1 MKDFS
6 LLIQRLDQL
15 TKTSEKV
22 KVLCDYFK
30 NAPPKDVIWAIAIW
44 SHRRPK
50 RPVSTTLL
58 RAWAAELAE
67 VDQWL
72 FEDSYHIVGDLAE
85 TIALLTCQKEI
96 TAHPSEESLST
107 IIEELIALRAQ
118 TEDQKKAYI
127 TRKWGELNYF
137 GSFTFT
143 KLLTG
148 GFRIGISQKLMTK
161 ALESAFDI
169 PSDEIAYRLMG
180 KWDPSEVTLQK
191 LLLDN
196 DPEANKSRPYPFF
209 LAYPIENTLKDLGD
223 VSQWSIE
230 HKWDGIRAQL
240 IKRNETFA
248 IWSRGEELITEQFP
262 ELYRIK
268 DQLTE
273 DAVIDGE
280 IIPIKDGLPD
290 HFGTLQKRLNRKRI
304 TNSLLEE
311 APVVFR
317 AYDLLEYQG
326 KDLREQTYLE
336 RRNYLEKIPFEG
348 PLQLSKF
355 KIFKNWQEV
364 EEERP
369 RSKEVKSE
377 GLMLK
382 HLDSTYGVG
391 RKKGSWFKY
400 KNDPLNCDAVL
411 TYVMRGHGRRS
422 NLYTDFTFALWDRDP
437 KDPKAQLVTFAKAY
451 SGLTDQEFKGIN
463 RWIRSN
469 ALEKFGPVRAVKP
482 ELVFEIAFEGVAPSS
497 RHKSGYATRFPRIV
511 RWRKDKKIDEANQLE
526 DLKNLV
532 R

>member
-1 MKDFS
+1 MKNFS
-6 LLIQRLDQL
+6 LLIQQLDRL
-15 TKTSEKV
+15 TKTGDKV
-22 KVLCDYFK
+22 KVLSDYFK
-30 NAPPKDVIWAIAIW
+30 TATQKDIVWVIAIW

-50 RPVSTTLL
+50 RPVSTALL
-58 RAWAAELAE
+58 RSWAAELAE
-67 VDQWL
+67 VDSWL

-85 TIALLTCQKEI
+85 TIALLTCHKEQSLK
-96 TAHPSEESLST
+96 PKKESLSS
-107 IIEELIALRAQ
+107 IIEDLIALR
-118 TEDQKKAYI
+118 ERSEEQKKEYI
-127 TRKWGELNYF
+127 IAKWTELDYF

-161 ALESAFDI
+161 ALEKAFDI

-180 KWDPSEVTLQK
+180 KWDPREVTLK
-191 LLLDN
+191 ELLFNN
-196 DPEANKSRPYPFF
+196 DQEANRSRPYPFF
-209 LAYPIENTLKDLGD
+209 LAYPIENSLEDLGN
-223 VSQWSIE
+223 VSQWSVE

-262 ELYRIK
+262 ELHRIK
-268 DQLTE
+268 DQLK
-273 DAVIDGE
+273 DDVVLDGE

-290 HFGTLQKRLNRKRI
+290 HFGILQKRLNRKRI
-304 TNSLLEE
+304 TKSLLHE

-317 AYDLLEYQG
+317 AYDLLELQG
-326 KDLREQTYLE
+326 KDLREQTYFE
-336 RRNYLEKIPFEG
+336 RRKYLENLEFSD

-355 KIFKNWQEV
+355 EVLNTWQEV
-364 EEERP
+364 EKERL

-382 HLDSTYGVG
+382 RIDSTYGVG
-391 RKKGSWFKY
+391 RKKGDWFKY

-422 NLYTDFTFALWDRDP
+422 SLYTDFTFALWDKDP
-437 KDPKAQLVTFAKAY
+437 KDTEAQLVTFAKAY
-451 SGLTDQEFKGIN
+451 SGLTDQEFKEIN

-511 RWRKDKKIDEANQLE
+511 RWRKDKKIEEANQIE

>member
-6 LLIQRLDQL
+6 LLIERLDQL
-15 TKTSEKV
+15 TKTTEKV
-22 KVLCDYFK
+22 KVLSDYFRT
-30 NAPPKDVIWAIAIW
+30 APQKDVVWAIAIW

-85 TIALLTCQKEI
+85 TIALLTCKKEI
-96 TAHPSEESLST
+96 AIDHSKESLST
-107 IIEELIALRAQ
+107 IINDLIALK
-118 TEDQKKAYI
+118 TLSEDQKKAYI
-127 TRKWGELNYF
+127 TSKWVELNYF

-180 KWDPSEVTLQK
+180 KWDPTEVTLKK
-191 LLLDN
+191 LLFDN
-196 DPEANKSRPYPFF
+196 DPEANQSRPYPFF
-209 LAYPIENTLKDLGD
+209 LAHPVENTLKDLGD

-240 IKRNETFA
+240 IKRKETFA

-262 ELYRIK
+262 ELHPIK
-268 DQLTE
+268 DQLKE
-273 DAVIDGE
+273 DVVIDGE

-317 AYDLLEYQG
+317 AYDLLEHQG
-326 KDLREQTYLE
+326 KDLRAQTYLE
-336 RRNYLEKIPFEG
+336 RRNYLESIPFSG

-355 KIFKNWQEV
+355 EIFKNWREV
-364 EEERP
+364 EDERL
-369 RSKEVKSE
+369 RSKQVKSE

-382 HLDSTYGVG
+382 RIDSTYGVG
-391 RKKGSWFKY
+391 RKKGDWFKY

-422 NLYTDFTFALWDRDP
+422 SLYTDFTFALWDRNP
-437 KDPKAQLVTFAKAY
+437 KDPEAHLVTFAKAY
-451 SGLTDQEFKGIN
+451 SGLTDQEFKEIN

-469 ALEKFGPVRAVKP
+469 ALEKFGPVRSVKP

-511 RWRKDKKIDEANQLE
+511 RWRKDKRIDEANRLE

>member
-15 TKTSEKV
+15 TKTTEKV
-22 KVLCDYFK
+22 KVLSDYFRT
-30 NAPPKDVIWAIAIW
+30 APQKDVVWAIAIW

-85 TIALLTCQKEI
+85 TIALLTCKKEI
-96 TAHPSEESLST
+96 AIDHSKESLST
-107 IIEELIALRAQ
+107 IINDLIALK
-118 TEDQKKAYI
+118 TLSEDQKKAYI
-127 TRKWGELNYF
+127 TSKWVELNYF

-180 KWDPSEVTLQK
+180 KWDPTEVTLKK
-191 LLLDN
+191 LLFDN
-196 DPEANKSRPYPFF
+196 DPEANQSRPYPFF
-209 LAYPIENTLKDLGD
+209 LAHPVENTLKDLGD

-240 IKRNETFA
+240 IKRKETFA

-262 ELYRIK
+262 ELHPIK
-268 DQLTE
+268 DQLKE
-273 DAVIDGE
+273 DVVIDGE

-317 AYDLLEYQG
+317 AYDLLEHQG
-326 KDLREQTYLE
+326 KDLRAQTYLE
-336 RRNYLEKIPFEG
+336 RRNYLESIPFSG

-355 KIFKNWQEV
+355 EIFKNWREV
-364 EEERP
+364 EDERL
-369 RSKEVKSE
+369 RSKQVKSE

-382 HLDSTYGVG
+382 RIDSTYGVG
-391 RKKGSWFKY
+391 RKKGDWFKY

-422 NLYTDFTFALWDRDP
+422 SLYTDFTFALWDRDP
-437 KDPKAQLVTFAKAY
+437 KDPEAHLVTFAKAY
-451 SGLTDQEFKGIN
+451 SGLTDQEFKEIN

-469 ALEKFGPVRAVKP
+469 ALEKFGPVRSVKP

-511 RWRKDKKIDEANQLE
+511 RWRKDKRIDEANRLE

>member
-22 KVLCDYFK
+22 KVLSDYFK
-30 NAPPKDVIWAIAIW
+30 TAPQKDVVWAIAIW

-50 RPVSTTLL
+50 RPISTTFL
-58 RAWAAELAE
+58 REWAAELAG

-85 TIALLTCQKEI
+85 TIALLTCKKEI
-96 TAHPSEESLST
+96 TIHHSKESLST
-107 IIEELIALRAQ
+107 IIQDLIALKTQ
-118 TEDQKKAYI
+118 SENQKKAYI
-127 TRKWGELNYF
+127 TTKWAELNYF

-180 KWDPSEVTLQK
+180 KWSPTEITLKK
-191 LLLDN
+191 LLFDN
-196 DPEANKSRPYPFF
+196 DPEANQSRPYPFF
-209 LAYPIENTLKDLGD
+209 LAFPVENTLEDLGD
-223 VSQWSIE
+223 ISQWSIE

-262 ELYRIK
+262 ELHSIK
-268 DQLTE
+268 DQLKE
-273 DAVIDGE
+273 DVVIDGE
-280 IIPIKDGLPD
+280 IIPMKDGLPD

-336 RRNYLEKIPFEG
+336 RRNCLESIPFSG

-364 EEERP
+364 EDERL
-369 RSKEVKSE
+369 RSKQVKSE

-382 HLDSTYGVG
+382 QIDSTYGVG
-391 RKKGSWFKY
+391 RKKGDWFKY
-400 KNDPLNCDAVL
+400 KNDPLNCDAIL

-422 NLYTDFTFALWDRDP
+422 SLYTDFTFALWDRDP
-437 KDPKAQLVTFAKAY
+437 KDPEAQLVTFAKAY
-451 SGLTDQEFKGIN
+451 SGLTDQEFKEIN

-511 RWRKDKKIDEANQLE
+511 RWRKDKKIDEANRLE

>member
-1 MKDFS
+1 
-6 LLIQRLDQL
+6 
-15 TKTSEKV
+15 
-22 KVLCDYFK
+22 
-30 NAPPKDVIWAIAIW
+30 
-44 SHRRPK
+44 
-50 RPVSTTLL
+50 
-58 RAWAAELAE
+58 
-67 VDQWL
+67 
-72 FEDSYHIVGDLAE
+72 
-85 TIALLTCQKEI
+85 
-96 TAHPSEESLST
+96 
-107 IIEELIALRAQ
+107 
-118 TEDQKKAYI
+118 
-127 TRKWGELNYF
+127 
-137 GSFTFT
+137 
-143 KLLTG
+143 
-148 GFRIGISQKLMTK
+148 MTK

-180 KWDPSEVTLQK
+180 KWNPTEVTLKK
-191 LLLDN
+191 LLFDN
-196 DPEANKSRPYPFF
+196 DPEANQSRPYPFF
-209 LAYPIENTLKDLGD
+209 LAYPVENTPEDLGD
-223 VSQWSIE
+223 ISQWSIE

-262 ELYRIK
+262 ELHSIK
-268 DQLTE
+268 DQLKE
-273 DAVIDGE
+273 DVVLDGE

-326 KDLREQTYLE
+326 KDFREQTYLE
-336 RRNYLEKIPFEG
+336 RRNCLESIPFSG

-364 EEERP
+364 EDERL
-369 RSKEVKSE
+369 RSKQVKSE

-382 HLDSTYGVG
+382 QIDSTYGVG
-391 RKKGSWFKY
+391 RKKGDWFKY
-400 KNDPLNCDAVL
+400 KNDPLNCDAIL

-422 NLYTDFTFALWDRDP
+422 SLYTDFTFALWDRDP
-437 KDPKAQLVTFAKAY
+437 KDPEAKLVTFAKAY
-451 SGLTDQEFKGIN
+451 SGLTDQEFKEIN

-511 RWRKDKKIDEANQLE
+511 RWRKDKKIDEANRLE

>member
-6 LLIQRLDQL
+6 LLIERLDQL
-15 TKTSEKV
+15 TKTTEKV
-22 KVLCDYFK
+22 KVLSDYFRT
-30 NAPPKDVIWAIAIW
+30 APQKDVVWAIAIW

-85 TIALLTCQKEI
+85 TIALLTCKKEI
-96 TAHPSEESLST
+96 AIDHSKESLST
-107 IIEELIALRAQ
+107 IINDLIALK
-118 TEDQKKAYI
+118 TLSEDQKKAYI
-127 TRKWGELNYF
+127 TSKWVELNYF

-180 KWDPSEVTLQK
+180 KWDPTEVTLKK
-191 LLLDN
+191 LLFDN
-196 DPEANKSRPYPFF
+196 DPEANQSRPYPFF
-209 LAYPIENTLKDLGD
+209 LAHPVENTLKDLGD

-240 IKRNETFA
+240 IKRKETFA

-262 ELYRIK
+262 ELHPIK
-268 DQLTE
+268 DQLKE
-273 DAVIDGE
+273 DVVIDGE

-317 AYDLLEYQG
+317 AYDLLEHQG
-326 KDLREQTYLE
+326 KDLRAQTYLE
-336 RRNYLEKIPFEG
+336 RRNYLESIPFSG

-355 KIFKNWQEV
+355 EIFKNWREV
-364 EEERP
+364 EDERL
-369 RSKEVKSE
+369 RSKQVKSE

-382 HLDSTYGVG
+382 RIDSTYGVG
-391 RKKGSWFKY
+391 RKKGDWFKY

-422 NLYTDFTFALWDRDP
+422 SLYTDFTFALWDRDP
-437 KDPKAQLVTFAKAY
+437 KDPEAHLVTFAKAY
-451 SGLTDQEFKGIN
+451 SGLTDQEFKEIN

-469 ALEKFGPVRAVKP
+469 ALEKFGPVRSVKP

-511 RWRKDKKIDEANQLE
+511 RWRKDKRIDEANRLE

>member
-22 KVLCDYFK
+22 KVLSDYFK
-30 NAPPKDVIWAIAIW
+30 TAPQKDVVWAIAIW

-50 RPVSTTLL
+50 RPISTTLL
-58 RAWAAELAE
+58 REWAAELTG

-85 TIALLTCQKEI
+85 TIALLTCKKEVTI
-96 TAHPSEESLST
+96 HHSKESLST
-107 IIEELIALRAQ
+107 IIEDLIALKTQ
-118 TEDQKKAYI
+118 SENQKKAYI
-127 TRKWGELNYF
+127 TTKWAELNYF

-180 KWDPSEVTLQK
+180 KWNPTEVTLKK
-191 LLLDN
+191 LLFDN
-196 DPEANKSRPYPFF
+196 DPEANQSRPYPFF
-209 LAYPIENTLKDLGD
+209 LAYPVENTPEDLGD
-223 VSQWSIE
+223 ISQWSIE

-262 ELYRIK
+262 ELHSIK
-268 DQLTE
+268 DQLKE
-273 DAVIDGE
+273 DVVLDGE
-280 IIPIKDGLPD
+280 IIPIKEGLPD

-326 KDLREQTYLE
+326 KDFREQTYLE
-336 RRNYLEKIPFEG
+336 RRNCLESIPFSG

-364 EEERP
+364 EDERL
-369 RSKEVKSE
+369 RSKQVKSE

-382 HLDSTYGVG
+382 QIDSTYGVG
-391 RKKGSWFKY
+391 RKKGDWFKY
-400 KNDPLNCDAVL
+400 KNDPLNCDAIL

-422 NLYTDFTFALWDRDP
+422 SLYTDFTFALWDRDP
-437 KDPKAQLVTFAKAY
+437 KDPEAKLVTFAKAY
-451 SGLTDQEFKGIN
+451 SGLTDQEFKEIN

-511 RWRKDKKIDEANQLE
+511 RWRKDKKIDEANRLE

>member
-22 KVLCDYFK
+22 KVLSDYFK
-30 NAPPKDVIWAIAIW
+30 TAPQKDVVWAIAIW

-50 RPVSTTLL
+50 RPISTTLL
-58 RAWAAELAE
+58 REWAAELTG

-85 TIALLTCQKEI
+85 TIALLTCKKEVTI
-96 TAHPSEESLST
+96 HHSKESLST
-107 IIEELIALRAQ
+107 IIEDLIALKTQ
-118 TEDQKKAYI
+118 SENQKKAYI
-127 TRKWGELNYF
+127 TTKWAELNYF

-180 KWDPSEVTLQK
+180 KWNPTEVTLKK
-191 LLLDN
+191 LLFDN
-196 DPEANKSRPYPFF
+196 DPEANQSRPYPFF
-209 LAYPIENTLKDLGD
+209 LAYPVENTPEDLGD
-223 VSQWSIE
+223 ISQWSIE

-262 ELYRIK
+262 ELHSIK
-268 DQLTE
+268 DQLKE
-273 DAVIDGE
+273 DVVLDGE

-326 KDLREQTYLE
+326 KDFREQTYLE
-336 RRNYLEKIPFEG
+336 RRNCLESIPFSG

-364 EEERP
+364 EDERL
-369 RSKEVKSE
+369 RSKQVKSE

-382 HLDSTYGVG
+382 QIDSTYGVG
-391 RKKGSWFKY
+391 RKKGDWFKY
-400 KNDPLNCDAVL
+400 KNDPLNCDAIL

-422 NLYTDFTFALWDRDP
+422 SLYTDFTFALWDRDP
-437 KDPKAQLVTFAKAY
+437 KDPEAKLVTFAKAY
-451 SGLTDQEFKGIN
+451 SGLTDQEFKEIN

-511 RWRKDKKIDEANQLE
+511 RWRKDKKIDEANRLE

>member
-22 KVLCDYFK
+22 KVLSDYFK
-30 NAPPKDVIWAIAIW
+30 TAPQKDVVWAIAIW

-50 RPVSTTLL
+50 RPISTTLL
-58 RAWAAELAE
+58 REWAAELTG

-85 TIALLTCQKEI
+85 TIALLTCKKEVTI
-96 TAHPSEESLST
+96 HHSKESLST
-107 IIEELIALRAQ
+107 IIEDLIALKTQ
-118 TEDQKKAYI
+118 SENQKKAYI
-127 TRKWGELNYF
+127 TTKWAELNYF

-180 KWDPSEVTLQK
+180 KWNPTEVTLKK
-191 LLLDN
+191 LLFDN
-196 DPEANKSRPYPFF
+196 DPEANQSRPYPFF
-209 LAYPIENTLKDLGD
+209 LAYPVENTPEDLGD
-223 VSQWSIE
+223 ISQWSIE

-262 ELYRIK
+262 ELHSIK
-268 DQLTE
+268 DQLKE
-273 DAVIDGE
+273 DLVLDGE
-280 IIPIKDGLPD
+280 IIPIKEGLPD

-326 KDLREQTYLE
+326 KDFREQTYLE
-336 RRNYLEKIPFEG
+336 RRNCLESIPFSG

-364 EEERP
+364 EDERL
-369 RSKEVKSE
+369 RSKQVKSE

-382 HLDSTYGVG
+382 QIDSTYGVG
-391 RKKGSWFKY
+391 RKKGDWFKY
-400 KNDPLNCDAVL
+400 KNDPLNCDAIL

-422 NLYTDFTFALWDRDP
+422 SLYTDFTFALWDRDP
-437 KDPKAQLVTFAKAY
+437 KDPEAKLVTFAKAY
-451 SGLTDQEFKGIN
+451 SGLTDQEFKEIN

-511 RWRKDKKIDEANQLE
+511 RWRKDKKIDEANRLE